1 MNAIDFMLMMGEG
14 GKPNPMMNVVFMV
27 GMIAVMY
34 FFMIRPQMKKAKEQK
49 EFSNTTNPGDTIV
62 TIAGIHGKIVK
73 NNDDGTISVEID
85 RNTIVKMEK
94 SAISMDMTIALRKKL
109 NTEITKA

>member
-1 MNAIDFMLMMGEG
+1 MNSIDVMLMMGEG

-49 EFSNTTNPGDTIV
+49 EFSNSTNVGDTIV

-73 NNDDGTISVEID
+73 NNDDDTITVEKD
-85 RNTIVKMEK
+85 RNTLVKMEK
-94 SAISMDMTIALRKKL
+94 SAISKDMTMALRKKQ
-109 NTEITKA
+109 NTETSKA

>member
-1 MNAIDFMLMMGEG
+1 MNAIDLMLMMGEG

-49 EFSNTTNPGDTIV
+49 EFSNTTNIGESIV

-94 SAISMDMTIALRKKL
+94 SAISMDMTIALRKKQ
-109 NTEITKA
+109 NTETTKA

>member
-1 MNAIDFMLMMGEG
+1 MNTMDMILMVGEG

-49 EFSNTTNPGDTIV
+49 EFSSSTEVGDTIV
-62 TIAGIHGKIVK
+62 TIAGIHGKIVRHH
-73 NNDDGTISVEID
+73 DDGTVAVEVD
-85 RNTIVKMEK
+85 RNTILKMDK
-94 SAISMDMTIALRKKL
+94 SAISMEMTMALRKKM
-109 NTEITKA
+109 NTETKA

>member
-1 MNAIDFMLMMGEG
+1 MNTIDLLLMMGEG
-14 GKPNPMMNVVFMV
+14 GKPNPMMNVVFML
-27 GMIAVMY
+27 GMIGVMY

-49 EFSNTTNPGDTIV
+49 EFSNTTNVGETIV
-62 TIAGIHGKIVK
+62 TIAGIHGKLIK

-94 SAISMDMTIALRKKL
+94 SSISMEMTMALRKKL
-109 NTEITKA
+109 NTETKS

>member
-1 MNAIDFMLMMGEG
+1 MNALDTLLMMSEG

-49 EFSNTTNPGDTIV
+49 EFSNSTNLGDSIV

-73 NNDDGTISVEID
+73 LNDDGTLSVEID

-94 SAISMDMTIALRKKL
+94 SAISMEMTIALRKKQ
-109 NTEITKA
+109 NTVTS

>member
-1 MNAIDFMLMMGEG
+1 MNSIDVMLMMGEG

-49 EFSNTTNPGDTIV
+49 EFSNSTNVGDTIV

-73 NNDDGTISVEID
+73 NNDDDTITVEID
-85 RNTIVKMEK
+85 RNTLVKMEK
-94 SAISMDMTIALRKKL
+94 SAISMDMTMALRKKQ
-109 NTEITKA
+109 NTETSKA